1 MQNKSKVTIHID
13 GDTYDIEVGK
23 KETILD
29 AGLEN
34 DIDMPY
40 SCQSGVCTSC
50 QGKLIS
56 GNVKMNV
63 SDALSDEEIAKG
75 YILCCQ
81 SIPLTDSLV
90 IEIE

>member
-1 MQNKSKVTIHID
+1 MENKSIVKIYID
-13 GDTYDIEVGK
+13 GDIHDIEVGK
-23 KETILD
+23 QETILD

-56 GNVKMNV
+56 GNVKMDV

-75 YILCCQ
+75 YIFML
-81 SIPLTDSLV
+81 SVYSFDG
-90 IEIE
+90 

>member
-1 MQNKSKVTIHID
+1 MENKSKVKIHID

-50 QGKLIS
+50 QGKLIL
-56 GNVKMNV
+56 GNVKMDV

-75 YILCCQ
+75 YILCCH

>member
-1 MQNKSKVTIHID
+1 MENKSKVKIHID
-13 GDTYDIEVGK
+13 GDIHDIEVGK

-50 QGKLIS
+50 QGKLIL
-56 GNVKMNV
+56 GNVKMDV
-63 SDALSDEEIAKG
+63 SDALSEEEIAKG

>member
-1 MQNKSKVTIHID
+1 MENKSKVKIHID
-13 GDTYDIEVGK
+13 GDIHDIEVGK

-50 QGKLIS
+50 QGKLI
-56 GNVKMNV
+56 
-63 SDALSDEEIAKG
+63 
-75 YILCCQ
+75 
-81 SIPLTDSLV
+81 
-90 IEIE
+90 